1 MKLMKMD
8 NNYVDRKTERRTRYN
23 RKVKGKVTKDNKN
36 FKNIRLEELRKQDA
50 NEELL
55 DNGSVPTIHTQE

>member
-1 MKLMKMD
+1 MTMD

>member
-1 MKLMKMD
+1 MD
-8 NNYVDRKTERRTRYN
+8 DNYVDRKTERRAKYN

>member
-1 MKLMKMD
+1 MKMD
-8 NNYVDRKTERRTRYN
+8 NNYVDRKTERRTKYN

-50 NEELL
+50 DKELL
-55 DNGSVPTIHTQE
+55 DGSVPTIHTQE

>member
-1 MKLMKMD
+1 MTMD

-50 NEELL
+50 DKELL
-55 DNGSVPTIHTQE
+55 DGSVPTIHTQE

>member
-1 MKLMKMD
+1 MKMD

-50 NEELL
+50 NEELS
-55 DNGSVPTIHTQE
+55 DNGSVPTIYTQE